1 MPRIHTLSD
10 IGECKKLGD
19 IPSNRYPPSRTE
31 LENQLACANRD
42 REIAIECGN
51 RLANKCSVL
60 DKDNKR
66 IQRDLKQ
73 SNNDKEKL
81 SKHTY
86 QLINEVK
93 RLSSESDTL
102 TSQINQLQISNTK
115 YGAKDIIRLKKI
127 KSLQSMN
134 KILNSKLASAQKDA
148 FSIQENLSKT
158 ESENLSLKSKIAE
171 VKRELVS
178 TVSDLERLKS
188 EDISN
193 PVLGGNDEKNMTES
207 DSRSED
213 AIASDI
219 SAVLQSRPLG
229 DELEIRD
236 SVSSLNHDTYVSN
249 EESEIRGY
257 ASPSKSLRRYF
268 VSGKSMD
275 QAEKNDT
282 EISSK
287 VSEGTNIN
295 EISED
300 IISRS
305 QGSKSHDYL
314 NRLGT
319 QVPLFHNTACSA
331 IELPRLKNVR
341 PFLPAD
347 SPSPIESHS
356 KIPVETIPMI
366 ALLLLAL
373 LIIVTIWITFIK
385 PNGKHLKKIFFQ
397 NI

>member
-1 MPRIHTLSD
+1 LDNMPRIHTLSD
-10 IGECKKLGD
+10 IGEGKKLGD

-73 SNNDKEKL
+73 SNKDKEKL

-93 RLSSESDTL
+93 RLSSELDTL

-171 VKRELVS
+171 VERELAS
-178 TVSDLERLKS
+178 TVSDLECLKS
-188 EDISN
+188 EDISESI
-193 PVLGGNDEKNMTES
+193 VGGTEEKNILSPNNISVGSNISKYFIRRKNVDEAQKIDTENSCETVATSNTKIS

-213 AIASDI
+213 GKASKTSVSETSKDI
-219 SAVLQSRPLG
+219 SPTH
-229 DELEIRD
+229 EIKNMTPYLAQQEN
-236 SVSSLNHDTYVSN
+236 STISLNGTCPQ
-249 EESEIRGY
+249 I
-257 ASPSKSLRRYF
+257 
-268 VSGKSMD
+268 SMGD
-275 QAEKNDT
+275 VEAMRPG
-282 EISSK
+282 SSY
-287 VSEGTNIN
+287 
-295 EISED
+295 ED
-300 IISRS
+300 I
-305 QGSKSHDYL
+305 
-314 NRLGT
+314 
-319 QVPLFHNTACSA
+319 
-331 IELPRLKNVR
+331 
-341 PFLPAD
+341 
-347 SPSPIESHS
+347 S
-356 KIPVETIPMI
+356 KIIKRYTNDVKDASMVINSYLRKGEFVVFDLDKPEDDP
-366 ALLLLAL
+366 LAIRL
-373 LIIVTIWITFIK
+373 RFDTPLDLRKEIQ
-385 PNGKHLKKIFFQ
+385 L
-397 NI
+397 